1 MDTPAVVVNKAT
13 FSTMGL
19 CLSEEKEKHY
29 DGHPH
34 KISQRRRSSNRELLD
49 GRRHYDNKTAM
60 DTKPQSTAFTKPAPS
75 SLQQQ
80 QQQAPVVAA
89 TQTDHSVS
97 TTAASGCIT

>member
-49 GRRHYDNKTAM
+49 GRRHYDKTAM

-75 SLQQQ
+75 SLQQ